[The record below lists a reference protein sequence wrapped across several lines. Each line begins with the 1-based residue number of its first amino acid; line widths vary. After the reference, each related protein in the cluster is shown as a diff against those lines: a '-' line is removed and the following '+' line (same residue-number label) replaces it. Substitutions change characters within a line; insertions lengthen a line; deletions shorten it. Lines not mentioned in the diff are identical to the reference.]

1 MKIIE
6 LSIPQEEIELGPHA
20 IIQRISESYP
30 VHTHIGFYEIFLV
43 VEGQAIHY
51 INNSSQL
58 ISERSLV
65 FVRPSDV
72 HYYVALNR
80 YDAQFIDVG
89 FPQSELARALNFY
102 ELPINL
108 ITDPGLPVHLHL
120 EEAGF
125 DGILSKLIHL
135 SQLYPSKNCLPLFRS
150 VLADVCYPLTKISR
164 QELESRDSILP
175 DWLSSLD
182 QELIKPEIF
191 LRGTEAIYENCSYS
205 QEHVI
210 RQFQKYFHMTP
221 TEYINSKK
229 MEYACSLL
237 LTRKYKTI
245 DVCYRS
251 GFNNLSHFYDTFR
264 KTYGCTPRQFIAKT
278 AEMETSGIE
287 KIHSAMGT
295 SENLL

>member
-89 FPQSELARALNFY
+89 FPQSELYSFEADSSVSIVSFE
-102 ELPINL
+102 ELSS
-108 ITDPGLPVHLHL
+108 T
-120 EEAGF
+120 
-125 DGILSKLIHL
+125 
-135 SQLYPSKNCLPLFRS
+135 LPLCTGGC
-150 VLADVCYPLTKISR
+150 VLSADKDLKAGTG
-164 QELESRDSILP
+164 
-175 DWLSSLD
+175 
-182 QELIKPEIF
+182 KP
-191 LRGTEAIYENCSYS
+191 
-205 QEHVI
+205 
-210 RQFQKYFHMTP
+210 
-221 TEYINSKK
+221 
-229 MEYACSLL
+229 
-237 LTRKYKTI
+237 
-245 DVCYRS
+245 
-251 GFNNLSHFYDTFR
+251 
-264 KTYGCTPRQFIAKT
+264 
-278 AEMETSGIE
+278 
-287 KIHSAMGT
+287 
-295 SENLL
+295 